1 MKNKRS
7 SANRRNSKKSTGPNN
22 TTSTRFNATKHGLL
36 SAGITELDD
45 AEGYR
50 TVLRDL
56 TQEKDPQGP
65 VETFLVEFAALDMVR
80 LRRARRLEAEYITE
94 VLHPLVREPGVL
106 ENLDRMDEGALVDP
120 GLPATMHCEGVE
132 LLVKTFQRY
141 QSAIA
146 LNLFRTL
153 HELER
158 VQRMRKGEHLPAPA
172 AVDVTIHADHNRA
185 DERSGKNVL
194 EGSLSTHADKRKEP
208 DSGTASEKD
217 EAAEPTVDPPVED

>member
-1 MKNKRS
+1 
-7 SANRRNSKKSTGPNN
+7 
-22 TTSTRFNATKHGLL
+22 L

-50 TVLRDL
+50 DVLRDL
-56 TQEKDPQGP
+56 TKEKDPQGP
-65 VETFLVEFAALDMVR
+65 VETFLVECAALDIVR

-94 VLHPLVREPGVL
+94 VLNPPIREPGVFA
-106 ENLDRMDEGALVDP
+106 NLDNLDEGLIVDP
-120 GLPATMHCEGVE
+120 GLPATMHYEGVE

-172 AVDVTIHADHNRA
+172 AVDVTIHVDPSKVE
-185 DERSGKNVL
+185 DPSERVTL
-194 EGSLSTHADKRKEP
+194 DGSLSTHPDKPEEV
-208 DSGTASEKD
+208 DSGTAAEED
-217 EAAEPTVDPPVED
+217 EPAEPPEEN